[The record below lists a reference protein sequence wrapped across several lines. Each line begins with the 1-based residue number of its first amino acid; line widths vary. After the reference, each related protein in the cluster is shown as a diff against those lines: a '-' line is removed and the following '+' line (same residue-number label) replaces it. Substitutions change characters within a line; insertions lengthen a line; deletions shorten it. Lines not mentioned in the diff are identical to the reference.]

1 MSTKPKKPK
10 AETAKDTAKDPAKEQ
25 LKQKAAADVA
35 RFQSLLPQ
43 KRSAESAVD
52 RARKA
57 VEALRKAP
65 TDAAART
72 EYVQALTALNANER
86 HELFRKASK

>member
-1 MSTKPKKPK
+1 MSKPPKKPK
-10 AETAKDTAKDPAKEQ
+10 AETTKEAAKDPAKEQ
-25 LKQKAAADVA
+25 LKQKAAADVV

-57 VEALRKAP
+57 IEALRKTP
-65 TDAAART
+65 SDAAART
-72 EYVQALTALNANER
+72 EYVRALAALNANER